1 RRGRRRPRGDPLS
14 HERVVLARRTSG
26 FVPFQWT
33 GAEPDGLDDVK
44 VATALGARWEDDEL
58 VIYDLDAFRHEVASF
73 DEDYMSDND

>member
-1 RRGRRRPRGDPLS
+1 M
-14 HERVVLARRTSG
+14 
-26 FVPFQWT
+26 PFQWT